1 MGLGPILFV
10 CVFLFSFFVLFCF
23 LYSYNL
29 LFKPGNATYNT
40 RSGRSV
46 DRGGVIGNLSEV
58 YRKFIGSS
66 SEVYWK
72 FIGSLSGVYREF
84 IGSLSGVF
92 GPFIVRFIGG
102 RSDFIGV
109 DRGFID
115 PRF

>member
-46 DRGGVIGNLSEV
+46 DRGGVIGNLRRERLPDIEPEPEEES
-58 YRKFIGSS
+58 GSK
-66 SEVYWK
+66 VH
-72 FIGSLSGVYREF
+72 R
-84 IGSLSGVF
+84 
-92 GPFIVRFIGG
+92 
-102 RSDFIGV
+102 DQ
-109 DRGFID
+109 
-115 PRF
+115 